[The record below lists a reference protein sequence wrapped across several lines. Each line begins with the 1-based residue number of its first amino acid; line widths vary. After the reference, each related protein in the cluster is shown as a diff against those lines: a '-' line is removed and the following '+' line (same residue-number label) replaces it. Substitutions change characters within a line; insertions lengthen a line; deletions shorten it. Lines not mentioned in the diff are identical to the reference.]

1 MTIDIVKRLRTR
13 PLYEGHGDES
23 ELPNDAADEIERLR
37 AALRWQEDR
46 DAKGNGS
53 THQEGCYTWGPR
65 HYECALAK
73 IEALEAEN
81 AKLREAL
88 HMISLASQDSG
99 ASRHSMG
106 AEARA
111 ALEGK

>member
-1 MTIDIVKRLRTR
+1 MSNDLVKRLRTR

-53 THQEGCYTWGPR
+53 THAGDCHTWGPR

-88 HMISLASQDSG
+88 EPVDPGKLLIRVHAI
-99 ASRHSMG
+99 
-106 AEARA
+106 
-111 ALEGK
+111 LEGK